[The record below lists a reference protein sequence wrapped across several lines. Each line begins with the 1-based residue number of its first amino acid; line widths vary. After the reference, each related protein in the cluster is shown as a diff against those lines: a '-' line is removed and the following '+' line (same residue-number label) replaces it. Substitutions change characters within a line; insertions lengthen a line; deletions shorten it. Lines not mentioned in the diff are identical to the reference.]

1 MTTPPHAEAVSPA
14 VVITGSSTGI
24 GAACALDLDQRG
36 FRVFAGVR
44 TEADR
49 ERIRQQGSERLSPVM
64 LDVTDPATVRSA
76 AEEVA
81 ATVQQAGLAGLVNN
95 AGIVVGGPLE
105 LITRD
110 LFQKQL
116 EVNAIG
122 PLAVTQAFLPLLR
135 LARGRIV
142 NLGSISGRI
151 VPPYLGAY
159 AASKFALEALT
170 DGLRLELRKSG
181 ISVSIVEPDS
191 VMTPIWDKLDAEAR
205 DLALDVAP
213 EVRPQHEEDLLQM
226 RRATHR
232 MTRNAM
238 PVDRVVRAVRHALSA
253 KRARTR
259 YPVGFRTHLAFWAAR
274 HLPDRLRDWFLLRE
288 LGML

>member
-1 MTTPPHAEAVSPA
+1 MATPLHADAVSPA
-14 VVITGSSTGI
+14 VVITGSSSGI

-49 ERIRQQGSERLSPVM
+49 ERLREQGSERLSPVM
-64 LDVTDPATVRSA
+64 LDVTDPVTVRSA
-76 AEEVA
+76 AQQVA
-81 ATVQQAGLAGLVNN
+81 AAVQEAGLAGLVNN
-95 AGIVVGGPLE
+95 AGIVGGGPLE

-116 EVNAIG
+116 EVNVIG

-142 NLGSISGRI
+142 NLGSISGRV

-159 AASKFALEALT
+159 AASKFAIEALT

-191 VMTPIWDKLDAEAR
+191 VVTPIWDKLDAGAR
-205 DLALDVAP
+205 DLASGTPP
-213 EVRPQHEEDLLQM
+213 EARPQHEEDLLQM

-232 MTRNAM
+232 MTKNAM

-253 KRARTR
+253 KRPRTR